1 METPMRISAL
11 AVLLLSCVPAF
22 AQSPLPSDSKVFI
35 EPMNGFETYLSAAIR
50 DEHVPLVVVLDK
62 DKADYV
68 VTGVWRETEAGFTGN
83 GSLVRPIRTRINN
96 SASISIVDPKSTA
109 VVFSASTQQTKT
121 HQASKEVAEDLAKQL
136 GKAMAGTAKKK

>member
-1 METPMRISAL
+1 MKLTAL
-11 AVLLLSCVPAF
+11 AAIVLSCIPAF
-22 AQSPLPSDSKVFI
+22 AQSPLAPDSKIFI
-35 EPMNGFETYLSAAIR
+35 EPMNGFESYLSAAIR

-62 DKADYV
+62 TKADYFI
-68 VTGVWRETEAGFTGN
+68 TGVWQEESAGYTGN
-83 GSLVRPIRTRINN
+83 GSLVRPIRTRTNN

-136 GKAMAGTAKKK
+136 QKAMTGTGKKK